1 MACPWPPPTRRWIVI
16 DPGRLLQDSFRTV
29 WTSTLGIA
37 PDSGSSALVIR
48 DDASDPH
55 VAAAAILA
63 ARSLGLEVAALDH
76 SPRSAVPMDTFGTF
90 PSFAFDEKAKAPYAL
105 LNAAVAAADA
115 VIVLSDEL
123 ALLFNP
129 SFRAAVRIS
138 RVAFLP
144 YMDRRTALRLLPAN
158 AAQAEELASL
168 TRDGTARLAGP
179 REVRLSSPSGTDL
192 TMRLGQY
199 KTNCSAGSLTTAAG
213 FGGLEVLPAG
223 QIATVPD
230 DGSVDGTL
238 VVEGS
243 LNFPRFERVSQ
254 PIHLDIRASRV
265 VGIKGDHQA
274 VQLERAL
281 DAMAHLGPSRHVTEL
296 GIGTNRRC
304 AFLGRYGPTEDTHR
318 FATVSMALGADTH
331 LGGRNTAGCHV
342 DMALE
347 ETSVTVDGQP
357 FVTPAGFAF
366 ATAAARIP

>member
-1 MACPWPPPTRRWIVI
+1 VI
-16 DPGRLLQDSFRTV
+16 DPGQVLQKSFRAV
-29 WTSTLGIA
+29 WTSTLGA
-37 PDSGSSALVIR
+37 VPDSGASALVVR
-48 DDASDPH
+48 DEASDPRV
-55 VAAAAILA
+55 VAAAVFA
-63 ARSLGLEVAALDH
+63 ARDLGLEVAALDH
-76 SPRSAVPMDTFGTF
+76 TPRSAVPMDTFGTF
-90 PSFAFDEKAKAPYAL
+90 PSFAFDDAATAPYAV

-144 YMDRRTALRLLPAN
+144 YMDRNTAVRLLPAN
-158 AAQAEELASL
+158 EAQAEELAHL
-168 TRDGTARLAGP
+168 TRDGTARLAG
-179 REVRLSSPSGTDL
+179 RHEIRLTSPSGTDL

-199 KTNCSAGSLTTAAG
+199 KANCSAGSLTTAAG

-230 DGSVDGTL
+230 DGSVNVTL

-243 LNFPRFERVSQ
+243 LNFPRFERVAH
-254 PIHLDIRASRV
+254 PIELDIRESRV
-265 VGIKGDHQA
+265 VGIKGGHHA
-274 VQLERAL
+274 AQLERAL
-281 DAMAHLGPSRHVTEL
+281 DAMAHLGVSRHVTEL

-304 AFLGRYGPTEDTHR
+304 TFLGRYGPTEDTHR

-331 LGGRNTAGCHV
+331 LGGRNVAGCHV

-347 ETSVTVDGQP
+347 ETSVTVDGEP
-357 FVTPAGFAF
+357 FLTPKGFAF
-366 ATAAARIP
+366 TAAAGTGSAERRA